1 MADNTTPKVRR
12 SIHDMQLEYERGD
25 KQAMEDLVRAWQG
38 IQALPPS
45 DERSFF
51 SLGGY
56 HGEPFQYRKAVDAL
70 DETDNYAY
78 WGGYCNHGNI
88 LFPTWHR
95 AYLFKLEQ
103 ALQSIVPGVM
113 LPYWDETDE
122 YSMQSGIP
130 SILTQETFTF
140 ADGRTIPNPLQ
151 SFALPV
157 ALSDSVAS
165 DDRAYEKPA
174 GYQTVRYP
182 LSGLVGTPQAREQSA
197 QHNAQYPDHERN
209 VALLNQNIRAWL
221 RGNKPT
227 TGDPTPAAD
236 GVYEQFKQCL
246 DAPNYTVFSNTTSS
260 SVWNQTN
267 SGKVTSLESP
277 HNDIHLA
284 VGGFDL
290 PGQGQSGQIAGANG
304 DMGENNTAG
313 MDPIFFFHHCN
324 IDRIFWL
331 WQKRHEQTDT
341 LTVLSGFPGTSSN
354 DEQGPTRGVAPGAKL
369 TLASH
374 LAPFKSAAGDLLTS
388 LDCINIETQ
397 LGYTYAPGS
406 FDGDIVVKRL
416 LGDQRVAGGKK
427 LHVSGINRSAYQG
440 SFVLEA
446 YAMVEGADGTASKRY
461 LGHNSVLSRYNVV
474 RCANCLTHIDV
485 MAHFPL
491 LDMTD
496 TEAASA
502 RFHVELRS
510 RTGIDMITPS
520 DQAKMRVLPMNA
532 VTGAAPK
539 TAEIKLID

>member
-1 MADNTTPKVRR
+1 MADTNSPNVRR
-12 SIHDMQLEYERGD
+12 SIHAMQLEYEGGN
-25 KQAMEDLVRAWQG
+25 KKPMEDLVRAWQG

-56 HGEPFQYRKAVDAL
+56 HGEPFQYRKAVDEL
-70 DETDNYAY
+70 DATDTYAY

-103 ALQSIVPGVM
+103 ALQSIVPGVT
-113 LPYWDETDE
+113 LPYWDETEDHA
-122 YSMQSGIP
+122 MQYGVP

-140 ADGRTIPNPLQ
+140 SDGRTIPNPLQ
-151 SFALPV
+151 SFVLPV
-157 ALSDSVAS
+157 ALSDGMPG
-165 DDRAYEKPA
+165 DGRAYEKPA

-182 LSGLVGTPQAREQSA
+182 LSGLVGTAQAREQTA
-197 QHNAQYPDHERN
+197 QHNAQYPDHMRN
-209 VALLNQNIRAWL
+209 VALLNENIRAWL

-227 TGDPTPAAD
+227 HGDPTPSVD
-236 GVYEQFKQCL
+236 GVYEQFRQCL

-260 SVWNQTN
+260 SAWNQTN

-284 VGGFDL
+284 VGGFDM
-290 PGQGQSGQIAGANG
+290 PGQGQSGQILGANG

-313 MDPIFFFHHCN
+313 MDPVFFFHHCN
-324 IDRIFWL
+324 IDRVFWI

-341 LTVLSGFPGTSSN
+341 LTVLSGFPGTNAN
-354 DEQGPTRGVAPGAKL
+354 DEQGPTPGVAPGTKL
-369 TLASH
+369 TLASP

-406 FDGDIVVKRL
+406 FDDGPARSR
-416 LGDQRVAGGKK
+416 LGDQRVAGGRK

-446 YAMVEGADGTASKRY
+446 YATVDGADGSVDKRY
-461 LGHNSVLSRYNVV
+461 LGHNSVLSRYNVA
-474 RCANCLTHIDV
+474 RCANCLTHIEV

-491 LDMTD
+491 VALTES
-496 TEAASA
+496 EAASA
-502 RFHVELRS
+502 QFHVELRS
-510 RTGIDMITPS
+510 RTGTDVIVPS
-520 DQAKMRVLPMNA
+520 DTARMRLLPMNA
-532 VTGAAPK
+532 ATGAAPK
-539 TAEIKLID
+539 TAEIRLIP